1 MVAAAVIGGAVI
13 SAGAGMIGS
22 SNASSAA
29 GHAADA
35 QSASDKYAADI
46 QKQIFEEQRG
56 DLAPYRNSGNNALNQ
71 INALMGLPQTYG
83 PSTTPTIGTGG
94 ALGTAAYTSP
104 SAQASAPFVLKGP
117 NGSSYPITAAQK
129 AQFGTLP
136 AGYSIIPSSG
146 TPSGPTGNPNG
157 PNSAYQT
164 GNTQGALDA
173 NRTAATANFFT
184 DPGYKFAVDQGVQ
197 AIDRSAASRG
207 ILNSG
212 ATLKALDTFG
222 QGQASQQ
229 YGNYFAR
236 LQSLAGIG
244 QTATN
249 SGNQAAQNYA
259 NQASSLATQAGDARA
274 SGYMNSASA
283 FNNGLSSVGNAVNSG
298 INNWFSY
305 AGNSGGG
312 AAGTAPSGSYGEG
325 GYAPTYGWA

>member
-29 GHAADA
+29 GHAADTQA
-35 QSASDKYAADI
+35 ASDKYAADI

-56 DLAPYRNSGNNALNQ
+56 DTAIARTSGNNALNQ
-71 INALMGLPQTYG
+71 INALMGMPQTYG
-83 PSTTPTIGTGG
+83 TTTGSTGSAGILGYG
-94 ALGTAAYTSP
+94 GTATAG
-104 SAQASAPFVLKGP
+104 AAAPFVLKGP
-117 NGSSYPITAAQK
+117 NGVSFPITAAQK
-129 AQFGTLP
+129 TQLGKLP
-136 AGYSIIPSSG
+136 AGYTIAAS
-146 TPSGPTGNPNG
+146 TGPAYNNPNG

-164 GNTQGALDA
+164 GNTQGALNA

-184 DPGYKFAVDQGVQ
+184 DPGYKFAMDQGVQ

-236 LQSLAGIG
+236 LQSLAGVG
-244 QTATN
+244 QTATGQ
-249 SGNQAAQNYA
+249 SNQAAQNYA
-259 NQASSLATQAGDARA
+259 NQASNLATQAGDARA